1 MQKKMVFAAVAI
13 ALVAA
18 GCGKKAP
25 APSNTT
31 ASVSNQQSNSQP
43 TNQVNGQQT
52 TLNNLLAM
60 GKPQKC
66 TVTYTVNNT
75 QNQGT
80 VYIDGSNVRMDT
92 TYELNGAQKNF
103 SVISDGKYTYLWTN
117 DSTTGLKVPVQ
128 KNSTSTQASG
138 ESKLRQDLDPNHPYQ
153 YDCSGWT
160 VDTSEF
166 MPPSTISFKEMTT
179 EATGPVE
186 SQGTSV
192 NKAKACAACDYA
204 GAKKAQCLAS
214 LGCN

>member
-1 MQKKMVFAAVAI
+1 
-13 ALVAA
+13 
-18 GCGKKAP
+18 
-25 APSNTT
+25 
-31 ASVSNQQSNSQP
+31 
-43 TNQVNGQQT
+43 
-52 TLNNLLAM
+52 M

-179 EATGPVE
+179 EAR
-186 SQGTSV
+186 
-192 NKAKACAACDYA
+192 ACGKPGNVCE
-204 GAKKAQCLAS
+204 
-214 LGCN
+214 